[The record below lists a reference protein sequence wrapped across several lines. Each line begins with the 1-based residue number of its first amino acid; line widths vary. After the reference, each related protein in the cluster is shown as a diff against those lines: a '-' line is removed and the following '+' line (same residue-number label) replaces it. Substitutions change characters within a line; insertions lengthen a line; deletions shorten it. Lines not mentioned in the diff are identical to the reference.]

1 MELFFEY
8 MNQQHNNIKFTKE
21 IESDSTLPFLDVL
34 ITKNDDG
41 HLSTSGY
48 RKPTFTGLYLR
59 WDSFVPKEYKK
70 GLVKCPINRAWHICS
85 CLDGFYK
92 EVDYIKHILVNNG
105 YPRNFIQTLVRKFVQ
120 LKIIF

>member
-41 HLSTSGY
+41 HLSTSMY

-70 GLVKCPINRAWHICS
+70 VLSNA
-85 CLDGFYK
+85 
-92 EVDYIKHILVNNG
+92 
-105 YPRNFIQTLVRKFVQ
+105 
-120 LKIIF
+120 